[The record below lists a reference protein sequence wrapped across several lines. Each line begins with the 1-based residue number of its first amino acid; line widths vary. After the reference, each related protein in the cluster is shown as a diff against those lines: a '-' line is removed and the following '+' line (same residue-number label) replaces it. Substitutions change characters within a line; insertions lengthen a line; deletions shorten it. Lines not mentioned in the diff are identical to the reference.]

1 MKYMYQKSSKEIE
14 QRLGLQYVDVQ
25 INRIKLKIRKK
36 LATTD
41 HSWLSVF
48 VLFSCCSARANELA

>member
-1 MKYMYQKSSKEIE
+1 MYQKSSKEIE

-41 HSWLSVF
+41 HSWL
-48 VLFSCCSARANELA
+48 